1 MRVTQV
7 VELNKTRSKVYID
20 SEFAFVLYKGEL
32 RLYHIS
38 EGKEIS
44 EKDYNI
50 IMNELLPRRA
60 RLRAMNLLKNRE
72 YTTEEL
78 KRKLRMGD
86 YPENI
91 IDEAIEYVASYRYID
106 DLRYA
111 TDYITSRESIRS
123 RRRIEQD
130 LLGKGISKSTLE
142 QAWLKWEEKGGS
154 QDEISM
160 IQNLLQKRHFDVDTA
175 DIREQQRTYAFLARK
190 GFSHD
195 TIRKAIKLQD
205 FV

>member
-38 EGKEIS
+38 EGKDIS
-44 EKDYNI
+44 DKDYNT
-50 IMNELLPRRA
+50 IMNELLPKRA
-60 RLRAMNLLKNRE
+60 RLRAMNLLKSRE

-111 TDYITSRESIRS
+111 TDYITSQENIRS

-130 LLGKGISKSTLE
+130 LLRKGISKSTLE

-160 IQNLLQKRHFDVDTA
+160 IQKLLQKRHFDIDTT
-175 DIREQQRTYAFLARK
+175 DIREQQRIYTFLVRK

-195 TIRKAIKLQD
+195 SIRRAIKLQD